1 MTPSSPLRI
10 APIFAT
16 PVAAALLVACG
27 DSGTSSESAAVERDS
42 IGDTLVVRTV
52 SGSAWG
58 GREGR
63 LVPEV
68 TIGVLDGPEEQI
80 FGNLRSLAVAADGT
94 IFAMDAQAL
103 AVRVFAADG
112 SYVRTL
118 GRDGGGPG
126 EFGQPD
132 GGMAMLSD
140 GRLAVRDPGN
150 ARLQLFDAASG
161 EPLETWP
168 VIAGGFHTSNPMV
181 RSAGDTLLTP
191 VLMERDVDVR
201 DWRMGLQRVAP
212 DGSIVDTLALPD
224 AGWDAPRI
232 EARRET
238 EDGTNVSRNGVPFA
252 PDEETAYHPHG
263 FFVHGISDR
272 YAFTLLRPGDW
283 LRIERGAEPARVMPG
298 EKDQAEASATRNMRA
313 TDPNWRWNGPAIPD
327 VKPYFEQI
335 LPAED
340 GRIWVV
346 VALAGVEGDDPDYD
360 PTDPDAIEM
369 RWTAPNAFDVF
380 EVDGT
385 YVGRVPVPDEVRLY
399 PTPVIRG
406 DTLWAVT
413 RDELDVQRIVRYRLE
428 PPGPG
433 S

>member
-1 MTPSSPLRI
+1 MMSLPSIRI
-10 APIFAT
+10 
-16 PVAAALLVACG
+16 AAALFIAAATATLAACG
-27 DSGTSSESAAVERDS
+27 GSGTSSESAAVERDS

-80 FGNLRSLAVAADGT
+80 FGNLRSMAVGPDGR
-94 IFAMDAQAL
+94 IFVMDGQAL
-103 AVRVFAADG
+103 AVRVFAPDG

-168 VIAGGFHTSNPMV
+168 VIAGGFNTSNPMV
-181 RSAGDTLLTP
+181 RAAGDTLLTP
-191 VLMERDVDVR
+191 VLMDRDVDVSE
-201 DWRMGLQRVAP
+201 WRMGLQRVAP
-212 DGSIVDTLALPD
+212 DGSIADTLEAPD

-232 EARRET
+232 EARMES
-238 EDGTNVSRNGVPFA
+238 EGGTSVSMNGVPFA
-252 PDEETAYHPHG
+252 PDEQVAYHPDG
-263 FFVHGISDR
+263 FFIHGISTR
-272 YAFTLLRPGDW
+272 YAFTLLRPGNW
-283 LRIERGAEPARVMPG
+283 LRIERASEPARVMPG
-298 EKDQAEASATRNMRA
+298 EKDEAEASATRNMRF

-346 VALAGVEGDDPDYD
+346 VELPGVEGDDPDYD
-360 PTDPDAIEM
+360 PTDPDAVEQ
-369 RWTAPNAFDVF
+369 RWSAPNAFDIF
-380 EVDGT
+380 EIDGT
-385 YVGRVPVPDEVRLY
+385 YVGRVPAPEEMRLY
-399 PTPVIRG
+399 PRPVIRG
-406 DTLWAVT
+406 DYVWAVT

-433 S
+433 A